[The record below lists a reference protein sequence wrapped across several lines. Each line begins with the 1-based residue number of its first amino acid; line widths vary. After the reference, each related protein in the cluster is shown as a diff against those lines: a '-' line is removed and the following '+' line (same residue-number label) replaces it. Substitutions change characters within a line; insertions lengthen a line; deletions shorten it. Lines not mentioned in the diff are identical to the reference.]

1 MLSRDHTDAW
11 LVCLPRV
18 VLGTRHEHPCV
29 LVVRHEELCAAQGL
43 WKGVLPSLVMV
54 ANPTVNYMLY
64 EVLLA
69 RLAELKRRR
78 RGIPTGEHL
87 SRGDAKH
94 KNI

>member
-1 MLSRDHTDAW
+1 MPGLR
-11 LVCLPRV
+11 LKPRI
-18 VLGTRHEHPCV
+18 TEAHEYLCV
-29 LVVRHEELCAAQGL
+29 LVVRHEDACAVQGL

-78 RGIPTGEHL
+78 RGIPTGEHP
-87 SRGDAKH
+87 SRADEKTKTIQGCSAM
-94 KNI
+94 I